1 MFCKY
6 FYVWW
11 KKGRK
16 LQSLIRGERN
26 LILHHFIWAS
36 LHWPDEVRSKF
47 SRFGNFDSITLEL
60 LVRFW
65 WNFVLGLKIMT
76 NFSDFFVNI
85 RTWTRLIIFFF
96 SFLFLFGSSTFKFG
110 TWIKYFVLH
119 KTWKLHLSKTY
130 VTRFARI
137 FLSLHFTQN

>member
-1 MFCKY
+1 M
-6 FYVWW
+6 WW

-16 LQSLIRGERN
+16 LQSLIRGDRN

-65 WNFVLGLKIMT
+65 WNFVHGLRIMT
-76 NFSDFFVNI
+76 NFSDSFFFCCNYSDVDKAHN
-85 RTWTRLIIFFF
+85 FFF